1 MTANSF
7 VATASIGG
15 LAFLAWVC
23 PVTCAQARITE
34 VVITATESP
43 AFAGQSFG
51 TVGPYERISGHLV
64 GEVDPKDPR
73 NAIIVD
79 LDLAP
84 RNARGMVSYSAEF
97 QLLRPVARGKTSRL
111 LFEITN
117 RGRTNAL
124 ELLNDSK
131 TANDVTTAGD
141 PGNGFLMRAGYALL
155 EIGADVTAPHNG
167 KLFSATAPI
176 ARNPDGSSIMGLAV
190 EEFVIDKNAD
200 AGAAAAHLSGCKS
213 RQVAGKSHGAQELR
227 RHADTGP
234 GGGLGL
240 CRCQAQQRE
249 TDVRQFRRAG
259 IIWADGAL
267 RVHLRGEG
275 PDRGRAQLC
284 GDP

>member
-15 LAFLAWVC
+15 LAFLAWLC
-23 PVTCAQARITE
+23 PATNAQARITE
-34 VVITATESP
+34 VVVTATESP
-43 AFAGQSFG
+43 AFGGQSFG
-51 TVGPYERISGHLV
+51 PVGPYERISGHLV

-97 QLLRPVARGKTSRL
+97 QLLRPVARGKTSKL

-131 TANDVTTAGD
+131 TGNDVTTAGD

-176 ARNPDGSSIMGLAV
+176 ARNPDGSSITGRRGRGIRHRQ
-190 EEFVIDKNAD
+190 ECK
-200 AGAAAAHLSGCKS
+200 AGTAAAHLSGRKS
-213 RQVAGKSHGAQELR
+213 
-227 RHADTGP
+227 
-234 GGGLGL
+234 
-240 CRCQAQQRE
+240 
-249 TDVRQFRRAG
+249 
-259 IIWADGAL
+259 
-267 RVHLRGEG
+267 
-275 PDRGRAQLC
+275 
-284 GDP
+284 